1 MIFFQNLW
9 HSQNIWNLCY
19 ECNEQCKILVL
30 LFGLLKFHYCQ
41 FNVERSYLS
50 IFNQFFCKYWFK
62 KSIVCFWKILHFKL
76 STTPPSPSLTTMH
89 STLHSVHHRKT
100 GRETISLKLND
111 PLKNRYEPSR
121 RSLNRKQRL
130 FLYPQSFAVPS
141 RVSFFIIY
149 MPHFLP
155 RFHEVE
161 TIESK
166 IWKYRLQLSGVGD
179 STIILHAVAVQ
190 AHTLLTLL
198 NVPYI

>member
-1 MIFFQNLW
+1 MRKYG
-9 HSQNIWNLCY
+9 IWNLCY
-19 ECNEQCKILVL
+19 ECNEQWNFLVL
-30 LFGLLKFHYCQ
+30 LFGLLKCDYCW
-41 FNVERSYLS
+41 FDVANMYYLS
-50 IFNQFFCKYWFK
+50 IWNQSLIDIVSKLLPLYVFEK
-62 KSIVCFWKILHFKL
+62 KNPFKL
-76 STTPPSPSLTTMH
+76 STTPPSPSLTTIH

-130 FLYPQSFAVPS
+130 FLYPQSFAVPR

-155 RFHEVE
+155 RFYEAE

-166 IWKYRLQLSGVGD
+166 I
-179 STIILHAVAVQ
+179 
-190 AHTLLTLL
+190 
-198 NVPYI
+198 